1 MTDKW
6 SLGEKELRM
15 LRARAQLLDVPR
27 PEASPF
33 EIVQRVCGVQAQDLR
48 AADLALRARAASLTA
63 AEVQTARGSERSVI
77 RTWAMRGTLHLLA
90 SDDVG
95 WLLSLIAPRFLPRSR
110 RRLLQLGI
118 EGSAQTEAVALI
130 EKMLEVEGPLTRSE
144 IAERLARRG
153 IRTEGQAAYHLVALA
168 ALEGHVC
175 MGPDRGG
182 EPAFVLLRDWL
193 GLQSTLERDAALA
206 ELARRYLCAYGPAAP
221 EDMAAWSGLGLTEA
235 LKGWRLIAQE
245 LSEVDVAGGQK
256 AWALRSQ
263 DFLLRRTGFVRLL
276 PSFDNYLLGHRSR
289 DFAVNP
295 LHAREVRPGGGVLR
309 AVVLFDGRAVATW
322 SSRRRGTNLIITV
335 RPFDQLSPRVEEG
348 LEAETRDIGRFLGVS
363 AQLALA

>member
-1 MTDKW
+1 MTHKW
-6 SLGEKELRM
+6 PLGEKELRT
-15 LRARAQLLDVPR
+15 LRARAQLLDAPR
-27 PEASPF
+27 LEASPF

-193 GLQSTLERDAALA
+193 GPPSTLERDAALA

-256 AWALRSQ
+256 AWTLRSQ
-263 DFLLRRTGFVRLL
+263 DVRLRPTGFVRLL
-276 PSFDNYLLGHRSR
+276 PGFDNYLLGHRSR
-289 DFAVNP
+289 DFAVDP
-295 LHAREVRPGGGVLR
+295 LHAREVHPGGGMLR
-309 AVVLFDGRAVATW
+309 AVVLVDGRAVATW